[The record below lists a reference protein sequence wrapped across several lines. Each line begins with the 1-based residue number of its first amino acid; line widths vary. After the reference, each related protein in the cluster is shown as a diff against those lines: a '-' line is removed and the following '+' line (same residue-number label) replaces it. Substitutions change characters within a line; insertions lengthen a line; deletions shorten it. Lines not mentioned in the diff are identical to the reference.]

1 VFYHK
6 CSSSQLGLFLG
17 KTFRLFSYFSTFYNI
32 PKTST
37 HVFFQQLYS
46 VHTKLRLTKLA
57 PHTKATIVEFEE
69 SEIANHLM
77 EMGFIPGEDVLL
89 EITAPLGDP
98 LSIMI
103 AGYNLSI
110 RKSEAENI
118 WVKPIQ

>member
-1 VFYHK
+1 M
-6 CSSSQLGLFLG
+6 
-17 KTFRLFSYFSTFYNI
+17 
-32 PKTST
+32 
-37 HVFFQQLYS
+37 
-46 VHTKLRLTKLA
+46 HTKIRLTKLA

>member
-1 VFYHK
+1 M
-6 CSSSQLGLFLG
+6 
-17 KTFRLFSYFSTFYNI
+17 KTYKVIDVPQSNPCENCTPCMRL
-32 PKTST
+32 K
-37 HVFFQQLYS
+37 
-46 VHTKLRLTKLA
+46 
-57 PHTKATIVEFEE
+57 
-69 SEIANHLM
+69 LM

>member
-1 VFYHK
+1 VPTK
-6 CSSSQLGLFLG
+6 KKLTQL
-17 KTFRLFSYFSTFYNI
+17 T
-32 PKTST
+32 
-37 HVFFQQLYS
+37 
-46 VHTKLRLTKLA
+46 
-57 PHTKATIVEFEE
+57 PHTKATIVAFEE
-69 SEIANHLM
+69 SEIAVKLM

-118 WVKPIQ
+118 WVEELDLVI

>member
-1 VFYHK
+1 LQIVAPLPQM
-6 CSSSQLGLFLG
+6 SQ
-17 KTFRLFSYFSTFYNI
+17 I
-32 PKTST
+32 
-37 HVFFQQLYS
+37 
-46 VHTKLRLTKLA
+46 KLSQLA
-57 PHTKATIVEFEE
+57 PHTKATIAQFEE
-69 SEIANHLM
+69 SEIAVKLM

-118 WVKPIQ
+118 WVSVSFEF